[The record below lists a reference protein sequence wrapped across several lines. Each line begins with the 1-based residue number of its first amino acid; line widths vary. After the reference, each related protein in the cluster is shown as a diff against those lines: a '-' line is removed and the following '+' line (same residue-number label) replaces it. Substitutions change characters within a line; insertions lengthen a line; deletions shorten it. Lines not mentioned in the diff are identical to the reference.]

1 MAAAYP
7 SRPYLFRPGGQQNPG
22 RMVGDVL
29 DQRDPLCCHRVALR
43 QLPSIAGSPQLV
55 EVGTSAG
62 DTLAALLTNRILVEP
77 RVGTITFH
85 LDEVVGNRCRSSF
98 KLLISPY

>member
-7 SRPYLFRPGGQQNPG
+7 LHPTFFGRGQQNPG
-22 RMVGDVL
+22 RMVGVVL
-29 DQRDPLCCHRVALR
+29 DQRDPVCCHRVALPE
-43 QLPSIAGSPQLV
+43 LPSVADAPPLI
-55 EVGTSAG
+55 EVGTSAE
-62 DTLAALLTNRILVEP
+62 DTLAVLLKNLILVDP

-98 KLLISPY
+98 KFLISPY